1 MSLLVKIKEDIM
13 ISTAIYVRLSDE
25 DRDKNLKT
33 DESES
38 IQNQKSMLVDYCK
51 ERNWDIYDIYCDED
65 YSGADRKRPDFNRML
80 NDCEHGKINIVL
92 CKSQSRFSRDMEII
106 EKYLHDKFLE
116 WNVRFISIVDHADT
130 GDSANKK
137 SRQINGLINEW
148 YLEDTSES
156 IRKTLQHKREKG
168 EFIGSFAPYGYLVDP
183 DNKNKLIVDTEAAPI
198 VRSIFERYAQGWGYR
213 KIVIEL
219 NSMKVPNPTLHKQKL
234 NSKYVNKN
242 ESKSPARGLWT
253 QSTIYT
259 ILRNETYTGTLVQ
272 GKSHTISYKNKKKK
286 RVPPENW
293 VKIPNSHEP
302 IIDMELWTKTQE
314 RLASRTRVKKT
325 VYELSP
331 LAGKVKC
338 AVCGKPMKRNVYYN
352 KSKTVQYYNLQCAA
366 YKIGAMNCTNTVS
379 VSGRELEKVILE
391 QINRL
396 ISQYCQMDKI
406 DIEACQDEVIREK
419 NIRFQ
424 SVKDQLAA
432 AESKL
437 ERLYEDK
444 LEEIITKEQY
454 LSYGKKITKEIDEL
468 KTLSKKLEEQLT
480 ASRKEQSEYIDKQ
493 EIIKK
498 YSRINELTREIAD
511 EFIDAIYVGEKTDSK
526 RSIRILW
533 KV

>member
-80 NDCEHGKINIVL
+80 NDCEQGKINIVL

-130 GDSANKK
+130 SDLANKK

-156 IRKTLQHKREKG
+156 IRRTLQHKREKG

-183 DNKNKLIVDTEAAPI
+183 NNKNKLIVDTEAAPI
-198 VRSIFERYAQGWGYR
+198 VRSIFEWYVQGWGYR

-219 NSMKVPNPTLHKQKL
+219 NNMKVPSPTLHKQKL

-242 ESKSPARGLWT
+242 ESKSPAKGLWT

-293 VKIPNSHEP
+293 VKIPNSHKP
-302 IIDMELWTKTQE
+302 IIDIDLWTKAQE

-325 VYELSP
+325 AYELSP

-352 KSKTVQYYNLQCAA
+352 KDKTIQYYNLQCAS

-379 VSGRELEKVILE
+379 ISGRELERIILE
-391 QINRL
+391 QLNQL
-396 ISQYCQMDKI
+396 VSQYCQMDKI
-406 DIEACQDEVIREK
+406 DIKTRQDELVKEK
-419 NIRFQ
+419 TLRLNSIKEQF
-424 SVKDQLAA
+424 AA
-432 AESKL
+432 AENKL
-437 ERLYEDK
+437 EKLYEDK
-444 LEEIITKEQY
+444 LDGIISKDQY
-454 LSYGKKITKEIDEL
+454 LSYSKKITKEIDDL
-468 KTLSKKLEEQLT
+468 KALSKNLEEQIT
-480 ASRKEQSEYIDKQ
+480 AFQKEQSEYIDKE

-498 YSRINELTREIAD
+498 YSQVNKLTREVVD
-511 EFIDAIYVGEKTDSK
+511 EFIDTIYIGEKVNSQ
-526 RSIRILW
+526 REIRILW
-533 KV
+533 KI